1 PQLNTKLITTNL
13 NALLDNQEST
23 IKQAIINNNSGLTAA
38 DFTLSNITTTSA
50 TAIGVGNYQ
59 GEVNITFA
67 IIPQLNTKLIT
78 TNLNALLDNQESTIK
93 QAIINNNS
101 GLTAG
106 DFTLSNI
113 TTTSATAIGVGR
125 YQGTVNVTFTIIPQL
140 NTKLKTTNL
149 NALLDNQESTIKQA
163 IITNN
168 SGLTA
173 GDFTL
178 SNITTTS
185 ATAIGVGKYQGE
197 VNITF
202 AIIPQLNTKLI
213 TTNLN
218 ALLDNQ
224 ESTIKQAIINNNSGL
239 TAGDFTLSNIT
250 TTSAIAI
257 GVGKYQGA
265 VNVTFTIIPQLNTK
279 LITTNLNALLDNQ
292 ESTIKQAVIN
302 NNSGLTAVDFT
313 LSNITTTSATAIGV
327 GKYQGAV
334 NVTFTIIPQ
343 LNTKLITT
351 NLNALLDNQE
361 STIKQ
366 AIINNNSGF
375 TAADFTL
382 SNITTTSAT
391 AIGVGRYQGT
401 VNVTFT
407 IIPQLN
413 TKLITTNLNAL
424 LDNQESTIK
433 QAIINNNSGLTDADF
448 TLSNITTTSAT
459 ATGVGNYQGEVNLT
473 FAIPKK
479 IVEIFKDFDPRYNSF
494 YINPQT
500 EQAIKNIDL
509 VKKQVIDVMKKLY
522 PNENFEYLNFD
533 LYFIRSSNDTAGR
546 FYSYNVKVSSIN
558 TDFYVGETFI
568 SNFSKQRE
576 WKIRY

>member
-1 PQLNTKLITTNL
+1 M
-13 NALLDNQEST
+13 
-23 IKQAIINNNSGLTAA
+23 TAA